1 MKIRFIAFY
10 LILSVFTWACKKDMP
25 KEVSPLI
32 TDKNISSPTLIFPL
46 NDTIPYLNNVVF
58 TWNSVPEAVKYRFT
72 LSLDSTFK
80 SYILLFNTTDTTYNL
95 FDIEDIMDEK
105 VYWKVQSISIE
116 NTISTDTNFS
126 SFQFPV
132 YSNDKPNIF
141 NSTLSYVVEN
151 PKLFYH
157 EIKFSKIKGAIG
169 YEILGSHYSDFI
181 QKESSNN
188 EDNFARANFIDT
200 TLNMS
205 YVIDKSKLVWNDTLF
220 VKIRAIL
227 ANHSYSNWSDEIIY
241 YVKDDRDPLVG
252 NYMLK
257 HLDFVPRVVDSELVQ
272 LTKVGRNGIYLNST
286 KSSDILDYNKYY
298 QSFNSQTGYWEY
310 SNPYKRKFLKF
321 EKSNGKITFSG
332 YYVYGNGSLKI
343 IGEKK

>member
-32 TDKNISSPTLIFPL
+32 IDKNISSPKLIFPL
-46 NDTIPYLNNVVF
+46 NDTIPYLNTVVF
-58 TWNSVPEAVKYRFT
+58 KWNSAKEAVKYRFT

-80 SYILLFNTTDTTYNL
+80 SYILQFNTTDTTYNL

-116 NTISTDTNFS
+116 NTISTDTSFS

-132 YSNDKPNIF
+132 YSNDKPTIF
-141 NSTLSYVVEN
+141 NSTLSYIVEN
-151 PKLFYH
+151 PKLYYH

-181 QKESSNN
+181 QKVSSNN
-188 EDNFARANFIDT
+188 EDNFARANFVDT

-205 YVIDKSKLVWNDTLF
+205 YVIDKSKLVWNDTIY

-227 ANHSYSNWSDEIIY
+227 SKNSYSNWSDEIIY

-252 NYMLK
+252 NYILK

-298 QSFNSQTGYWEY
+298 QSFKSQTGYWEY

-321 EKSNGKITFSG
+321 EQSNGKTIFSG
-332 YYVYGNGSLKI
+332 YYVFGNSSLKI